1 MSPSPPKATDPKA
14 RSPVAEPGRPKKTS
28 PQKPSLEPFPKPRT
42 APLYSVQVLR
52 AFAALTVVVHHAGYD
67 ADTIAGRYGEAPLGL
82 DRLFDW
88 SFGIHLFF
96 VISGFIMLRTARDF
110 GRPGAPLRFVGRRL
124 LRIAPLYWLMT
135 TAVLLGSLVAP
146 SLLNVPV
153 EGWGLL
159 FGSYLFIPVTR
170 INGEIRPILGQ
181 GWTLDYEMFFYL
193 LFGAAMVLPRRAG
206 LSTIAAVLIG
216 LVVLGRIWPASSAPL
231 FVWTNGLLLEFLIG
245 IGIGF
250 LEEAGLRVG
259 RAPGVA
265 LILLG
270 LLAAVALGPASGRFE
285 AIDPVLRGGVP
296 AALILAGAVL
306 MPPWR
311 ASRFVV
317 GLAILGDA
325 SYSLYLAHPFAIR
338 LLRVGWTAT
347 AGSHLPAWLFLGLAC
362 LAAVVTGLLVFR
374 LIEAPM
380 TARLNRM
387 FPAMRHRIPDST
399 ARDPV

>member
-1 MSPSPPKATDPKA
+1 MGS
-14 RSPVAEPGRPKKTS
+14 RP
-28 PQKPSLEPFPKPRT
+28 
-42 APLYSVQVLR
+42 APLYSIQVLR
-52 AFAALTVVVHHAGYD
+52 AFAALSVVVHHAGYD
-67 ADTIAGRYGEAPLGL
+67 ADTIAGRYGDAPLGL

-110 GRPGAPLRFVGRRL
+110 GRPGAPPRFVGRRL

-135 TAVLLGSLVAP
+135 TAVLLGSLAAP
-146 SLLNVPV
+146 GLLNVPV
-153 EGWGLL
+153 EGWGLF

-193 LFGAAMVLPRRAG
+193 LFGAAMALPRRAG
-206 LSTIAAVLIG
+206 LSAIAVVLIG
-216 LVVLGRIWPASSAPL
+216 LVLLGKIFPAGSAPL
-231 FVWTNGLLLEFLIG
+231 FVWTNGLLLEFLLGIAIG
-245 IGIGF
+245 LLGEVGWRI
-250 LEEAGLRVG
+250 G
-259 RAPGVA
+259 RASGIA
-265 LILLG
+265 LVLLG
-270 LLAAVALGPASGRFE
+270 LLAAVALGPASSRFE
-285 AIDPVLRGGVP
+285 AVDPVLRGGLP
-296 AALILAGAVL
+296 AALILAGSVL

-311 ASRFVV
+311 ASRLVL

-347 AGSHLPAWLFLGLAC
+347 VGNRLPAWVFLCCAC
-362 LAAVVTGLLVFR
+362 LAAVITGLVVFR

-380 TARLNRM
+380 TARLNRL
-387 FPAMRHRIPDST
+387 FPAMRHRSPDST
-399 ARDPV
+399 ARSPV

>member
-1 MSPSPPKATDPKA
+1 MSPFPPALTDPKA
-14 RSPVAEPGRPKKTS
+14 RSPVAEPGGSKKARAPTPGPAPLSPPRP
-28 PQKPSLEPFPKPRT
+28 
-42 APLYSVQVLR
+42 APLYSLQVLR
-52 AFAALTVVVHHAGYD
+52 AFAALLVVVHHAGYD

-82 DRLFDW
+82 DRMFDW

-135 TAVLLGSLVAP
+135 TVVLLGSLVAP
-146 SLLNVPV
+146 ALLNVPV
-153 EGWGLL
+153 EGWSLF

-193 LFGAAMVLPRRAG
+193 LFGAAMALRRRAG
-206 LSTIAAVLIG
+206 LSAIAVALIG
-216 LVVLGRIWPASSAPL
+216 LALLGKAFPASSAAL
-231 FVWTNGLLLEFLIG
+231 FVWTNGLLLEFLLG
-245 IGIGF
+245 IGIGL
-250 LEEAGLRVG
+250 LEERGFGLGRHAGI
-259 RAPGVA
+259 A
-265 LILLG
+265 LALLG
-270 LLAAVALGPASGRFE
+270 LVAAIALGPASGRFDSL
-285 AIDPVLRGGVP
+285 DPVLSGGVP
-296 AALILAGAVL
+296 AALILAGCVL

-311 ASRFVV
+311 AGRLVV
-317 GLAILGDA
+317 WFAALGDA

-347 AGSHLPAWLFLGLAC
+347 VGSRLPAWLFLGCAC
-362 LAAVVTGLLVFR
+362 LAATATGLLVFR

-380 TARLNRM
+380 TTRLNRL
-387 FPAMRHRIPDST
+387 FPAMRHRLPDSI
-399 ARDPV
+399 ARPPV

>member
-1 MSPSPPKATDPKA
+1 MTPSPPTAIDPKA
-14 RSPVAEPGRPKKTS
+14 RSPIAEPGKSKKARAPT
-28 PQKPSLEPFPKPRT
+28 PVLVPPSKPRP

-52 AFAALTVVVHHAGYD
+52 ALAALVVVVHHAGYD
-67 ADTIAGRYGEAPLGL
+67 ADTIAARYGEAPLGL
-82 DRLFDW
+82 DRMFDW

-110 GRPGAPLRFVGRRL
+110 GRAGASPRFIGRRL

-146 SLLNVPV
+146 GLLNVPV
-153 EGWGLL
+153 EGWALF

-170 INGEIRPILGQ
+170 VNAEIRPILGQ

-206 LSTIAAVLIG
+206 LSAIAAALIG
-216 LVVLGRIWPASSAPL
+216 LVLLGKILPVGSAPL
-231 FVWTNGLLLEFLIG
+231 FVWTNGLLLEFLFG
-245 IGIGF
+245 IGIG
-250 LEEAGLRVG
+250 LLDEVG
-259 RAPGVA
+259 WRISRASGIA
-265 LILLG
+265 LVVLG
-270 LLAAVALGPASGRFE
+270 LLAAVTLGPASGRFE
-285 AIDPVLRGGVP
+285 AVDPVLRGGVP
-296 AALILAGAVL
+296 AALILAGSVL

-311 ASRFVV
+311 ASRVVV

-347 AGSHLPAWLFLGLAC
+347 VGSRLPAWLFFGCAC
-362 LAAVVTGLLVFR
+362 LAAVVTGILVFR
-374 LIEAPM
+374 LIEAPT
-380 TARLNRM
+380 TARLNRL
-387 FPAMRHRIPDST
+387 FPAMRHRIPDSL
-399 ARDPV
+399 AGDPV